1 MSYTSYALGFSKAP
15 PTLNEVVVTKKET
28 STYEALLEFN
38 EDLLVSDLH
47 GARLFYTGLMES
59 TQYSINEN
67 VIEALS
73 SLIANTIIIVTD
85 FFQYVFTGR
94 SGKRGE
100 NTDVTKSTKSIE
112 DNLKDIKELAK
123 KFKYEDF
130 RESRGTLAL
139 YKGAIRLPTMA
150 DICGGSEAAL
160 QAASDSC
167 VKLAEYLNGK
177 PSDSSEID
185 TRVQDTIKLVDDA
198 ATTIKNVNIE
208 DLFAKEKHE
217 DADIAKWVDERLQSL
232 AEYNYKAKADGSD
245 IDNYGELSTIL
256 KALKGFEESLKKNG
270 TKIEESSPTVKSC
283 ITKISGLCA
292 IIMQKLAS
300 YNSKMYGRIKEETKG
315 IRVILRKLLNDE
327 DDDESIDESY
337 GIDWLHDMVLMEEMD
352 MQFGVYQILK
362 EGLVE
367 EAVIRSNPD
376 ADVLAELYALNEA
389 IGDKLKSKFQ
399 NMVAK
404 IKEIFAKFME
414 KLRANFTTTKHYL
427 DKYRKVLLQSKV
439 PNDWKTKDI
448 LAGMDR
454 VLNYEI
460 PAFTYNEIKDSL
472 DTHYHFFQKIES
484 HNGANIHNKFQPSP
498 DATITEENCNPNM
511 IGNYFK
517 EYFGCAGPDVQLKAT
532 QIQTR
537 IKDIFDYMY
546 DISKIERNIK
556 DNIGRVEKMRDIAIR
571 QAGVQK
577 VDHPTP
583 VGPDDDGQGSGSN
596 TGGQTG
602 GTGGQAGQTGAGG
615 QPIVAGYFYAD
626 AISYLLEAE
635 PIQNNN
641 NNQQGVNGATPTNMT
656 GQVAKNMKNVQDV
669 NNKNTEN
676 NEKEYGTAGSPVEEV
691 EARVNVYIE
700 VAIKILEA
708 KLTAVEFLRME
719 FMTIFRDIVGTYVEG
734 EAKDAAE
741 AKNTSRFTGQ
751 PEPRETGNTAGKT
764 SSAAKNNNRSTLRQ
778 RAARMVNGVRD
789 RLKRRK

>member
-28 STYEALLEFN
+28 TTYEALLEFN

-47 GARLFYTGLMES
+47 GSRLFYKGLMES

-73 SLIANTIIIVTD
+73 SLIANTIIAVTD
-85 FFQYVFTGR
+85 FFQYVFSGK

-100 NTDVTKSTKSIE
+100 NSDVTKSTKSVE

-123 KFKYEDF
+123 KFKYEDH
-130 RESRGTLAL
+130 RDSLGTLTL
-139 YKGAIRLPTMA
+139 YKNPIRLPTMA
-150 DICGGSEAAL
+150 DICGGSEASL
-160 QAASDSC
+160 QAAADSC
-167 VKLAEYLNGK
+167 NKLAEYLNGK

-185 TRVQDTIKLVDDA
+185 TRVQETIKLVDDA
-198 ATTIKNVNIE
+198 ATTIKNVDIE
-208 DLFAKEKHE
+208 ALFAKEKHA
-217 DADIAKWVDERLQSL
+217 DYDIAKWADERIQNL
-232 AEYNYKAKADGSD
+232 AEYKYKAKADGTD
-245 IDNYGELSTIL
+245 IDNYGELSTII

-283 ITKISGLCA
+283 ITKIAGLCSV
-292 IIMQKLAS
+292 IMQKLAG
-300 YNSKMYGRIKEETKG
+300 YNSRMYARIKEETFG
-315 IRVILRKLLNDE
+315 IRKVLRTLLDE
-327 DDDESIDESY
+327 DDGSEESVDEAY
-337 GIDWLHDMVLMEEMD
+337 GIKWLHDMILMEEME
-352 MQFGVYQILK
+352 MQFSVYQIMK

-376 ADVLAELYALNEA
+376 ADVLQELYILNEG
-389 IGDKLKSKFQ
+389 IGDKLKTKFQ

-414 KLRANFTTTKHYL
+414 KLRANFTTTKNYME
-427 DKYRKVLLQSKV
+427 KYRKVILQSQV

-472 DTHYHFFQKIES
+472 DSHYHFFQKIES

-517 EYFGCAGPDVQLKAT
+517 EYFGCAGPDVQLKAS

-556 DNIGRVEKMRDIAIR
+556 ENISRVEKMRDLAIK
-571 QAGVQK
+571 QAGIQQ
-577 VDHPTP
+577 VDHPAP
-583 VGPDDDGQGSGSN
+583 VGAGDDGQDQGSGS
-596 TGGQTG
+596 Q
-602 GTGGQAGQTGAGG
+602 TGGQAGQNATGG
-615 QPIVAGYFYAD
+615 QQNVSAGYFYAD

-635 PIQNNN
+635 PIQTNS
-641 NNQQGVNGATPTNMT
+641 NNQQGVQGATPTNMT
-656 GQVAKNMKNVQDV
+656 GQVAKNMKNVQAT
-669 NNKNTEN
+669 NNKNTQN

-691 EARVNVYIE
+691 EERVNIYIE

-719 FMTIFRDIVGTYVEG
+719 FMTIIRDIVGTYVDG

-751 PEPRETGNTAGKT
+751 PEAKQTGNQSAQTG
-764 SSAAKNNNRSTLRQ
+764 SAARNNNRSTLRQ
-778 RAARMVNGVRD
+778 RAANAVNNVRN
-789 RLKRRK
+789 RLKNRRK